1 MPTVASVPDPAL
13 DRHLTSDAFYA
24 DPYPTYARLRAEHP
38 VYWCEPWRSWI
49 VTRHADVMAM
59 LHAPAL
65 YSSAGRQTPLLER
78 LPASSQARLH
88 PLRRIFAAG
97 GLLNSDPPD
106 HTRLRRLVQRAFTPR
121 IVAGL
126 RPSVERSVAEL
137 LEPADRSG
145 RLEVAGELAYPLS
158 MRVIADL
165 LGVPPS
171 AGPDS
176 YPLFRD
182 YAEALRAYFDGNG
195 HLSADNALRVQATTL
210 AVYDRFRALLAER
223 RDDPR
228 DDLLTALA
236 GADESGDFL
245 SEDEL
250 LATCAILFQAGHE
263 TTANLIA
270 NGLFTL
276 LGHPEQMA
284 LLRDDPALLPAAVEE
299 ILRWVGSVPAVRR
312 VVTEDIE
319 VHGARLRRGQ
329 LVHLVLASANRDPE
343 VFADPERFDVRR
355 PTAELRHVAFGHGV
369 HFCIGAALARL
380 ETAIALK
387 ALIARRPALRP
398 DEPPRYHPGMLRP
411 VLRSLIVDLLPR
423 RAGGTDGH

>member
-13 DRHLTSDAFYA
+13 DRHLASDAFYA

-38 VYWCEPWRSWI
+38 VYWCEPWQGWI

-59 LHAPAL
+59 LQAPAL
-65 YSSAGRQTPLLER
+65 YSSAGRQTPLLAR
-78 LPASSQARLH
+78 LPAAAQERLR
-88 PLRRIFAAG
+88 PLRRIFAEG

-126 RPSVERSVAEL
+126 RPSVERITAEL
-137 LEPADRSG
+137 LAGADRSG
-145 RLEVAGELAYPLS
+145 RLEVVGELAYPLS
-158 MRVIADL
+158 MRVIAEL

-171 AGPDS
+171 AGPDA
-176 YPLFRD
+176 YRLFRD
-182 YAEALRAYFDGNG
+182 YAEALRSYFDGNG
-195 HLSADNALRVQATTL
+195 HLSAANALRVQSTTL

-223 RDDPR
+223 RAAPR

-245 SEDEL
+245 SEEEL

-276 LGHPEQMA
+276 LRHPQQMA
-284 LLRDDPALLPAAVEE
+284 LLRDDPALLPAAIEE

-312 VVTEDIE
+312 VVAGDVE
-319 VHGARLRRGQ
+319 VHGARLQRGQ
-329 LVHLVLASANRDPE
+329 LVNLMLSAANRDPE
-343 VFADPERFDVRR
+343 VFADPERFDIRR
-355 PTAELRHVAFGHGV
+355 PAAELRHVAFGHGV

-380 ETAIALK
+380 ETAVALP
-387 ALIARRPALRP
+387 ALTARRPALRP
-398 DEPPRYHPGMLRP
+398 SEQPSYHPGMLRP
-411 VLRSLIVDLLPR
+411 VLRSLAVDLEPR
-423 RAGGTDGH
+423 RASGADGR

>member
-1 MPTVASVPDPAL
+1 MPTVSSVPDPAL

-24 DPYPTYARLRAEHP
+24 DPYPTYARLRDEHP

-59 LHAPAL
+59 LNAPAR
-65 YSSAGRQTPLLER
+65 YASAGRQTPLLARLPTAAQER
-78 LPASSQARLH
+78 LR

-126 RPSVERSVAEL
+126 RPSVERIAAEL
-137 LEPADRSG
+137 LDRADRSG
-145 RLEVAGELAYPLS
+145 RLEVVGELAYPLS
-158 MRVIADL
+158 MRVIAEL
-165 LGVPPS
+165 LGVTPS
-171 AGPDS
+171 AGPDA
-176 YPLFRD
+176 YRLFRE

-195 HLSADNALRVQATTL
+195 HLSADNALRVQSTTL

-223 RDDPR
+223 RAAPR

-245 SEDEL
+245 SEEEL

-270 NGLFTL
+270 NGLFIL
-276 LGHPEQMA
+276 LRHPDQMG
-284 LLRDDPALLPAAVEE
+284 LLRDDPALLPSAIEE
-299 ILRWVGSVPAVRR
+299 ILRCVGSVPAVRR
-312 VVTEDIE
+312 VVTGDVEIR
-319 VHGARLRRGQ
+319 GARLRRGQ
-329 LVHLVLASANRDPE
+329 LVHLMLASANRDPE
-343 VFADPERFDVRR
+343 VFADPERFDIRR
-355 PTAELRHVAFGHGV
+355 PAAELRHVAFGHGV
-369 HFCIGAALARL
+369 HFCIGAALARV
-380 ETAIALK
+380 ETAIALP
-387 ALIARRPALRP
+387 ALLANRPALRP
-398 DEPPRYHPGMLRP
+398 GEQPSYHPGMLRP
-411 VLRSLIVDLLPR
+411 VLRSLTVDLEPR
-423 RAGGTDGH
+423 RAGGPDGR

>member
-1 MPTVASVPDPAL
+1 MGARARPQDSVLPAIASE
-13 DRHLTSDAFYA
+13 AFYA

-38 VYWCEPWRSWI
+38 IYWCEPWRSWI

-59 LHAPAL
+59 LHAPTV
-65 YSSAGRQTPLLER
+65 YCSAGRQTPLLER
-78 LPASSQARLH
+78 LPAAEQARLR
-88 PLRRIFAAG
+88 PLRRIFEAG

-126 RPSVERSVAEL
+126 RPSVERIVAEL
-137 LEPADRSG
+137 LDGSSPAG
-145 RLEVAGELAYPLS
+145 RLEVVAELAYPLS
-158 MRVIADL
+158 MRVIAEL

-171 AGPDS
+171 AGS
-176 YPLFRD
+176 GAYRLFRD
-182 YAEALRAYFDGNG
+182 YAQALRAYFDGNG
-195 HLSADNALRVQATTL
+195 HLSAKNALRVQSTTL

-223 RDDPR
+223 RTAPR

-245 SEDEL
+245 SEEEL

-276 LGHPEQMA
+276 LRHPEQMA
-284 LLRDDPALLPAAVEE
+284 LLRDDPALMSSAVEE
-299 ILRWVGSVPAVRR
+299 LLRHVGSVPAVRR
-312 VVTEDIE
+312 VLTEDVE
-319 VHGARLRRGQ
+319 VRGARLKRGQ
-329 LVHLVLASANRDPE
+329 LVHLMLASANRDPE
-343 VFADPERFDVRR
+343 VFADPERFDIRR
-355 PTAELRHVAFGHGV
+355 PAAELRHVAFGHGV

-380 ETAIALK
+380 ETAIALR
-387 ALIARRPALRP
+387 ALVTRRPALRP
-398 DEPPRYHPGMLRP
+398 AEHPRYHPGMLRP
-411 VLRSLIVDLLPR
+411 VLRSLTVDLEPR
-423 RAGGTDGH
+423 RAGGTDGR

>member
-1 MPTVASVPDPAL
+1 MPAVTSVPDPAL
-13 DRHLTSDAFYA
+13 DRHLASDAFYA
-24 DPYPTYARLRAEHP
+24 DPYPAYARLRSEHP

-59 LHAPAL
+59 LHAPDR

-78 LPASSQARLH
+78 LPDAEQERLR
-88 PLRRIFAAG
+88 PLRRIFASG

-121 IVAGL
+121 IVTGL
-126 RPSVERSVAEL
+126 RPSVERIAAGL
-137 LEPADRSG
+137 LAGADRPG
-145 RLEVAGELAYPLS
+145 RLEVVGELAYPLS
-158 MRVIADL
+158 MRVIAEL

-171 AGPDS
+171 AGPDA

-182 YAEALRAYFDGNG
+182 YAQALRAYFDGNG

-223 RDDPR
+223 RAAPR
-228 DDLLTALA
+228 DDLFTALA

-245 SEDEL
+245 SEEEL

-276 LGHPEQMA
+276 LRHPEQMA
-284 LLRDDPALLPAAVEE
+284 LLRDDPALLPAAIEE
-299 ILRWVGSVPAVRR
+299 ILRWVGSVPSVRR
-312 VVTEDIE
+312 VVTGDVE
-319 VHGARLRRGQ
+319 VRGVRLRRGQ
-329 LVHLVLASANRDPE
+329 LVNLMLASANRDPA
-343 VFADPERFDVRR
+343 VFADPERFDIRR
-355 PTAELRHVAFGHGV
+355 SAAELRHVAFGHGV
-369 HFCIGAALARL
+369 HYCIGAALARL
-380 ETAIALK
+380 EAAVALP
-387 ALIARRPALRP
+387 ALLDRRPTLRP
-398 DEPPRYHPGMLRP
+398 AEEPRYHPDMLRP
-411 VLRSLIVDLLPR
+411 VLRSLWVDLEPR
-423 RAGGTDGH
+423 PAGVTGGR